1 MEFRPVGKV
10 GVAWRTGLWKGR
22 VSKRCS
28 EEVTCVKGGCGFA
41 SDVIGE
47 FIAGKCA
54 KICMEV
60 STLAQFKTASLRT
73 EAWFLLYFSFCPS
86 RGEACL
92 F

>member
-1 MEFRPVGKV
+1 MGRLGWL
-10 GVAWRTGLWKGR
+10 GGRDGGRGR

-28 EEVTCVKGGCGFA
+28 GEVTCVKGECGFA

-54 KICMEV
+54 EICIEV
-60 STLAQFKTASLRT
+60 STLAQFMTSNPRAK
-73 EAWFLLYFSFCPS
+73 AWFLRSISSCPL
-86 RGEACL
+86 RREACL